1 MAELMKKGNYEVVR
15 VLFEPLRDHLAT
27 ESIIRGLSPAE
38 VFVDDAREPKQAVTR
53 LNHRVYLAGSP
64 DNSAFNMELCK
75 VVEGERGTDTIVTR
89 SRMLITYHTPGW
101 EPVIDAA
108 FVDSSVHSGTRRYY
122 SLDLRGR
129 SWDMAPPD
137 GFRLLPLSQELLSG
151 GYRNL
156 DRVVGEMLSER
167 ASVEDFLGGSF
178 GFCMLH
184 GDEAVSWCTSEY
196 NLADRCEVGIKT
208 MEPYRRRGLAFMT
221 CRAVIGE
228 ALRRGVR
235 GIGWHCWSRN
245 TPSVALAL
253 KLGFKFVEEYSV
265 RLLELALPR
274 ARAKDLI
281 SDVNL

>member
-1 MAELMKKGNYEVVR
+1 MKKGNYEAVR

-64 DNSAFNMELCK
+64 DNSAFNMELRK
-75 VVEGERGTDTIVTR
+75 VVEGECGADTIVNR
-89 SRMLITYHTPGW
+89 PRMFIIYHTPGW

-108 FVDSSVHSGTRRYY
+108 FVDSSAHSGTRRYY
-122 SLDLRGR
+122 SLDPRGGI
-129 SWDMAPPD
+129 WDVAPPD
-137 GFRLLPLSQELLSG
+137 GFSLLPLGRELLSG

-167 ASVEDFLGGSF
+167 TSVEDFLERSF

-196 NLADRCEVGIKT
+196 NLADRCEVGIET
-208 MEPYRRRGLAFMT
+208 MEPHRRRGLAFMT

-228 ALRRGVR
+228 ALRRGVHV
-235 GIGWHCWSRN
+235 IGWHCWSRN

-253 KLGFKFVEEYSV
+253 KLGFKFVEEYPV
-265 RLLELALPR
+265 RLLELAPPR
-274 ARAKDLI
+274 ARAKALTPDA
-281 SDVNL
+281 NL